1 MNTRIILRTKWGFGN
16 EKVLIIRYLKI
27 FNSINPYI
35 VYRRIFTNV
44 SNKILGVLYMRKILT
59 NKELSK
65 PIFLIILILFSCI
78 FLTYGMATVNKLGIY
93 SAVISGES
101 MEKTLYDG
109 TKLLLIDANIKQI
122 ERGDLVSI
130 AAASQD
136 GQYFNATK
144 RIIALPNEVIDIK
157 GADVYINGVLLEEPY
172 AYYSKDSNDD
182 LSLTLGKN
190 EYFFMGDNRMNSVDS
205 RHVGPFG
212 KQSILSIVWKY
223 KN

>member
-1 MNTRIILRTKWGFGN
+1 M
-16 EKVLIIRYLKI
+16 
-27 FNSINPYI
+27 
-35 VYRRIFTNV
+35 
-44 SNKILGVLYMRKILT
+44 GVLYMRKFLT
-59 NKELSK
+59 NRELSK
-65 PIFLIILILFSCI
+65 PIFLITLILSSCA
-78 FLTYGMATVNKLGIY
+78 FFTYGMVTVNKLGLY

-130 AAASQD
+130 GAASQD
-136 GQYFNATK
+136 GEYFNVTK

-157 GADVYINGVLLEEPY
+157 GADVYINRVLLEEPY
-172 AYYSKDSNDD
+172 AYYSTDSNDD
-182 LSLTLGKN
+182 LSFKLGEN

-205 RHVGPFG
+205 RHVGPFNR
-212 KQSILSIVWKY
+212 QSILSIIWKC